1 MASLLDALRPGPVAL
16 DTAVF
21 IYFIEEHPRFMPLL
35 EPLFEAIEAGHVLA
49 VTSALS
55 LLETLVVPFRAGD
68 RALAVRYQSI
78 LTQSQG
84 LTLVE
89 LTIPVLKRA
98 AELRASTG
106 VKTPDAIQLA
116 AALSAGCSAFLTN
129 DRRISI
135 AQGLRVF
142 QLDDFVSMSSNDE

>member
-1 MASLLDALRPGPVAL
+1 VAL
-16 DTAVF
+16 DTAIF

-35 EPLFEAIEAGHVLA
+35 EPLFEAIEAAHVLA

-68 RALAVRYQSI
+68 RALTLRYESI

-89 LTIPVLKRA
+89 LTVPVLKRA
-98 AELRASTG
+98 AELRASAG
-106 VKTPDAIQLA
+106 LKTPDAIQLA
-116 AALSAGCSAFLTN
+116 AALSAGCTAFLSN
-129 DRRISI
+129 DRRISS
-135 AQGLRVF
+135 AQRLRVF
-142 QLDDFVSMSSNDE
+142 QLDDFVSKRIKDQ